1 MYTEFFLWRVFMG
14 RRVYASLFCALIVV
28 SAVGAGAQCARPVL
42 ADQKKDVETIQKLEK
57 AWSLAYLSGDTE
69 FETCLLTADFMEIR
83 SNGQIHHLDDELA
96 LAKKNKGKA
105 ATNVDLP
112 ASEVHIHGD
121 VAVAYGVSPERVVD
135 GKKQRSYFVDYY
147 VWENGGWHAYFA
159 QQTVFS
165 TAS

>member
-1 MYTEFFLWRVFMG
+1 MFMV
-14 RRVYASLFCALIVV
+14 RQVWAFLFCVFVAI
-28 SAVGAGAQCARPVL
+28 SAVGVEAQCARPVL

-57 AWSLAYLSGDTE
+57 AWSMAFLSGDTE
-69 FETCLLTADFMEIR
+69 FEVCLLTADYMEIR

-96 LAKKNKGKA
+96 LAGKNKGKA
-105 ATNVDLP
+105 AGNVDLP

-135 GKKQRSYFVDYY
+135 GKKQRSYFADYY
-147 VWENGGWHAYFA
+147 VWENGGWRAYFA